1 MRHFV
6 MPRFCLITFAMFL
19 CCAPAWMKV
28 SAQEDDLPL
37 GDLAREL
44 RHSKSPDQAEVIDN
58 DNFSL
63 MMDKAESER
72 LDGQPVFAIS
82 PSGRTF
88 TAVSPDGTCS
98 LSFVATSANRTPAA
112 YIASDLPQDELLKL
126 EGPAS
131 IEDGALAVSVHNG
144 TPWEVK
150 EIVVGVTVLQNRSIE
165 YRPAMMGPVPVN
177 SEKLP
182 DLTMLYHL
190 TGSSAPDTTT
200 VFRGPLVGSFG
211 GSKDW
216 HWAIVGARGI
226 PPAASP
232 STIPQSLTTPPDVSS
247 AVAPAAQ
254 IPANSAVNTTPTP
267 QPPID
272 PPAENLPK

>member
-1 MRHFV
+1 M
-6 MPRFCLITFAMFL
+6 
-19 CCAPAWMKV
+19 
-28 SAQEDDLPL
+28 SAQEDDVPL
-37 GDLAREL
+37 GDVAREF
-44 RHSKSPDQAEVIDN
+44 RHSKPPDQADIIDN

-72 LDGQPVFAIS
+72 LDGQPFFAIS
-82 PSGRTF
+82 RSGRTF

-98 LSFVATSANRTPAA
+98 LSFVASADNRTPAA

-131 IEDGALAVSVHNG
+131 IEDGSLAVSVHNG

-150 EIVVGVTVLQNRSIE
+150 EIVVGVTVLQTQSGAE
-165 YRPAMMGPVPVN
+165 YRPATMGPLPVN
-177 SEKLP
+177 PEKLP

-190 TGSSAPDTTT
+190 KGSSVPGATT
-200 VFRGPLVGSFG
+200 VFRAPLGGSFSE
-211 GSKDW
+211 SKDW

-232 STIPQSLTTPPDVSS
+232 TAIPQSLTRPLDSS
-247 AVAPAAQ
+247 NAVPAAQ
-254 IPANSAVNTTPTP
+254 IPSDAVIDTTTPSPATT
-267 QPPID
+267 
-272 PPAENLPK
+272 PPAENPQK